1 MLKLSKIT
9 VKKISY
15 DKDFGNTKL
24 DFNMS
29 GPNIDYIVAN
39 TLRRTIFN
47 DIPIYAF
54 DEYKFEKNTSIFHNN
69 YLKLRFRNMPVYG
82 IENNVDYFEKV
93 TSNTNN
99 NNVQDNENM
108 EDDVELEVEKNVT
121 PSTLKQMTMYVNH
134 KNKTN
139 DIITV
144 TTNDAKFYYDEKQIP
159 SPYKF
164 NVPLVKLQPNQ
175 EIAFSAITKLG
186 IEDIDTIYSAVNVA
200 YYKQNTE
207 NDFYFCL
214 ESRGQIDEKRILL
227 VAFDNIIFRLSNFS
241 KLLKSEI
248 HQDKHNELEGVII
261 INDEDHTLGNL
272 ISRGMQQHSM
282 VDFGG
287 YNLPHPL
294 SKKVHF
300 NYKLNKGNIKN
311 IMNDVIEY
319 YNELFNMLKKA
330 VSAF

>member
-54 DEYKFEKNTSIFHNN
+54 DEYKFEKNTSVFHNN

-82 IENNVDYFEKV
+82 LENNIEYFEKV
-93 TSNTNN
+93 ATNTNN
-99 NNVQDNENM
+99 NIVQDNDNM
-108 EDDVELEVEKNVT
+108 EDDVELDVEKSVV
-121 PSTLKQMTMYVNH
+121 PSTLKQLTMYVNY

-139 DIITV
+139 DIVTV
-144 TTNDAKFYYDEKQIP
+144 TTDDAKFYYDEKQIP

-164 NVPLVKLQPNQ
+164 NVPLIKLQKGQ

-186 IEDIDTIYSAVNVA
+186 IEEIDTIYSAVNVA

-214 ESRGQIDEKRILL
+214 ESRGQIDEKRILS
-227 VAFDNIIFRLSNFS
+227 VAFENIIIRLNNFS
-241 KLLKSEI
+241 KLLQSEI
-248 HQDKHNELEGVII
+248 HKDKHTELEGLII

-272 ISRGMQQHSM
+272 ISRGMQQHDM
-282 VDFGG
+282 VDFAG

-300 NYKLNKGNIKN
+300 NYKLKKGNIKT
-311 IMNDVIEY
+311 IMNDVVEY
-319 YNELFNMLKKA
+319 YKELFTTLKTS
-330 VSAF
+330 VNSF